1 MRVERSSE
9 ERDFCEYFIGGE
21 RERERERVNKN
32 LIFIFK

>member
-21 RERERERVNKN
+21 RERERVNKN